1 MTQNTTTNNNNLFN
15 FNFSNNNA
23 QNKTGQTTA
32 GKSTGTT
39 TSTTSSFNF
48 GGFQTQQTLRPS
60 DQQHC
65 KEIKIP
71 EDLKNQTIRAIID
84 KADRNLRLQT
94 ESFQRQASKIARCD
108 RIIYDCMELI
118 THLENQMKFIEDQQK
133 VLRDSANKLRA
144 EQEDFIDRMKK
155 KTSEASYFIVQEDQ
169 RAKIYDI
176 AQHLGNKYSDMES
189 QLKEMV
195 GLIEKSHHL
204 SEVSSDMGKITKI
217 TNCHI
222 NSLQWIANQSDI
234 LDKKIEKLSE
244 RLLEK
249 KNKM

>member
-1 MTQNTTTNNNNLFN
+1 MSQNTTTTNNNNLFN

-39 TSTTSSFNF
+39 TSSFNF
-48 GGFQTQQTLRPS
+48 GGLQTQQTLRPS

-65 KEIKIP
+65 KDIKIP

-155 KTSEASYFIVQEDQ
+155 KNFRSIIFYCPGRS
-169 RAKIYDI
+169 
-176 AQHLGNKYSDMES
+176 
-189 QLKEMV
+189 
-195 GLIEKSHHL
+195 KS
-204 SEVSSDMGKITKI
+204 
-217 TNCHI
+217 
-222 NSLQWIANQSDI
+222 
-234 LDKKIEKLSE
+234 
-244 RLLEK
+244 
-249 KNKM
+249 